1 LDIDLAE
8 KIKRRDLSFG
18 TTPFF
23 IAGSI
28 MALTVAHILQVLE
41 RIAPS
46 ELAEQW
52 DNIGLQLGKRD
63 RQVKT
68 VWVALDP
75 LPEVISAACKASVD
89 ILVTHHPLLFHPV
102 KSLDFDTPLG
112 RIFEMATQ
120 HKLAIVSA
128 HTNLDTTSGGVND
141 VLAAKIGLKNPGLL
155 GDSRMSF
162 DTRTH
167 SGLGRIGEIEKGTDL
182 VRFARTVKRKLN
194 LNSIRVVGD
203 PELAVYTVAVCTG
216 SGSSLLDAF
225 FSTNAQVF
233 ITGDIRYHDARQAEA
248 MNRGLI
254 DIGHFDSE
262 AIIKEVLAERIRSGL
277 QEMGEAICVDICRLE
292 KNPFMII

>member
-1 LDIDLAE
+1 
-8 KIKRRDLSFG
+8 
-18 TTPFF
+18 
-23 IAGSI
+23 
-28 MALTVAHILQVLE
+28 MALTVANILQVLE

-68 VWVALDP
+68 IWVALDP

-89 ILVTHHPLLFHPV
+89 ILVTHHPLIFQPI

-112 RIFEMATQ
+112 RMFEMATQ
-120 HKLAIVSA
+120 HKLSIVSA
-128 HTNLDTTSGGVND
+128 HTNLDRTSGGLND
-141 VLAAKIGLKNPGLL
+141 VLSAKIGLKNLGLL
-155 GDSRMSF
+155 EDSRISF
-162 DTRTH
+162 DTHTH
-167 SGLGRIGEIEKGTDL
+167 QGLGRIGEIEKWTNL
-182 VRFARTVKRKLN
+182 VKFARTIKRKLN
-194 LNSIRVVGD
+194 LKSVRVVGD
-203 PELAVYTVAVCTG
+203 PELAVYKVAVCTG

-233 ITGDIRYHDARQAEA
+233 ITGDLRYHEARQAEA

-254 DIGHFDSE
+254 DIGHFASE
-262 AIIKEVLAERIRSGL
+262 DIIKEVLAERIRSGL
-277 QEMGEAICVDICRLE
+277 REIGEEVCVEICRLE